1 MKRVCF
7 NGAFT
12 EHYFGF
18 LPRVRYITQTKD
30 AKDLSGLC
38 LRELYRLMNSRN
50 GIRGELVSGV
60 WYIVAAHTTV
70 VKRLEDT
77 AEINLPVKPP
87 VTFKSVSIE
96 NLRKYLAGEKTKCA
110 SCGRRA
116 CCHAESML
124 DRFPSEKKTGHFLV
138 FRAP

>member
-7 NGAFT
+7 KGAFT
-12 EHYFGF
+12 EHYVGF
-18 LPRVRYITQTKD
+18 LPQVRYITQTKND
-30 AKDLSGLC
+30 KALSGLC

-60 WYIVAAHTTV
+60 WYIAVAHTTV
-70 VKRLEDT
+70 VERLEDP
-77 AEINLPVKPP
+77 AEINLSVKRP
-87 VTFKSVSIE
+87 VTLKNVSIE

-110 SCGRRA
+110 SCDRRA
-116 CCHAESML
+116 RCHAESML
-124 DRFPSEKKTGHFLV
+124 DRFPSEKKIGYFLV